1 MATTLSEFESKRL
14 LETFGIP
21 VPPEYL
27 VENVELAISAAEG
40 LGYPVALKLCARGI
54 AHKSERELVRLRLD
68 TPARVAAEAEALLAL
83 RGPGESEAGLLV
95 ARMVS
100 GRRELIAGLV
110 RDAQFG
116 PCVMLGLGGIF
127 AEALDDVAF
136 AVAPLERWDADDLI
150 DALENR
156 AILAA
161 FRGEPAVDRKK
172 LGSVLEGLGRIGLER
187 PEIRSIDLN
196 PLIISGAEPVIVDAM
211 VELDPA

>member
-27 VENVELAISAAEG
+27 VENAELAISAAEG
-40 LGYPVALKLCARGI
+40 LGYPVALKLCGRGI
-54 AHKSERELVRLRLD
+54 AHKSERDLVRLGLD

-83 RGPGESEAGLLV
+83 RGPGEVEAGLLV

-100 GRRELIAGLV
+100 GRRELIAGLL

-127 AEALDDVAF
+127 AEVLDDVAF

-150 DALENR
+150 DALKHRE
-156 AILAA
+156 ILAA

-172 LGSVLEGLGRIGLER
+172 LGALLEGLGRIGLER

-196 PLIISGAEPVIVDAM
+196 PLIISGAEPVIVDAL
-211 VELDPA
+211 VEVDPA

>member
-27 VENVELAISAAEG
+27 VEDAELAICAAEG
-40 LGYPVALKLCARGI
+40 LGYPVALKLCGRGI
-54 AHKSERELVRLRLD
+54 AHKSERDLVRLGLD
-68 TPARVAAEAEALLAL
+68 TPTRVAAESEQLLAL

-100 GRRELIAGLV
+100 GRRELIAGLL

-136 AVAPLERWDADDLI
+136 AVAPLERWDADELI
-150 DALENR
+150 DALEHR
-156 AILAA
+156 EILAA

-172 LGSVLEGLGRIGLER
+172 LGSVLEDLGRIGLER

-196 PLIISGAEPVIVDAM
+196 PLIISGAEPVIVDAL
-211 VELDPA
+211 VELEPA